1 MKTCTVLSLLLI
13 ASLTTLGQNRSAAA
27 TPEKSED
34 TPSETPTPTKE
45 LMQVARSDPVKT
57 FADAFL
63 DPNVVIGVYEYPRD
77 ITTRGLPTDEVLGF
91 LEKYWAAQEKFGV
104 RMMRCVRMIKGNA
117 PIPAVFICDR
127 LAPDLPEG
135 LQIPSFIPVA
145 GSTWILALEKTTRQS
160 RIAQFGQEVSSYG
173 FLEDRTLFRMFR
185 YGHGALCLQ
194 WPQEERSTFRRSRH
208 VPTIPGT
215 AVEDLESIL
224 RVLPVLR
231 KEQLSAA
238 DAAAIGA
245 AWRDMKSPTGKSILG
260 ELIGTAAGK

>member
-1 MKTCTVLSLLLI
+1 MRTRTVLSLLWI
-13 ASLTTLGQNRSAAA
+13 ASLTTLGQKSVAA
-27 TPEKSED
+27 TPGTD
-34 TPSETPTPTKE
+34 ANTPETPAPTKE
-45 LMQVARSDPVKT
+45 LMQVARSNPVKT

-63 DPNVVIGVYEYPRD
+63 DPNVVIGVYEYPKD

-160 RIAQFGQEVSSYG
+160 RSAQFGQEVGSYG

-194 WPQEERSTFRRSRH
+194 WPQEERSTFHRSRH
-208 VPTIPGT
+208 VPTVPET
-215 AVEDLESIL
+215 TVEDFAGIL
-224 RVLPVLR
+224 RLLPVLR
-231 KEQLSAA
+231 KEQLSAT
-238 DAAAIGA
+238 DAAAIGT